1 MTRLQHFSRNA
12 GLANCVKLL
21 LLAALVFF
29 ALKKD
34 FETGLWL
41 ISVPALAIGLAI
53 PFFVREMILRQFSV
67 VRIVM
72 NLVAAVGIVLAVVM
86 RQKSGVEPDWLRVL
100 LTFVIAF
107 YISAYFWALSDE
119 RIRT

>member
-12 GLANCVKLL
+12 GLANCIKLL
-21 LLAALVFF
+21 LLAALAFF

-53 PFFVREMILRQFSV
+53 PFFAREMILRQFSI

-72 NLVAAVGIVLAVVM
+72 NLVAAAGIVVAVVM
-86 RQKSGVEPDWLRVL
+86 RQKSGFEPDWLRVL

-107 YISAYFWALSDE
+107 YISAYFWTLSDG